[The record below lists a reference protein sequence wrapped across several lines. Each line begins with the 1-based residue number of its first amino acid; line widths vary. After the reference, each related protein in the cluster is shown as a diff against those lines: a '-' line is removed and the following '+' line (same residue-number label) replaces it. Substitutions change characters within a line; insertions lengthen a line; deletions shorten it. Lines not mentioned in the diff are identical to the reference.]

1 MLRGDRRRSG
11 LGCPASVREQP
22 LKLMPAA
29 FNADIQDM
37 RLSRLLVVSFVG
49 ALVLAAGASA
59 ATPRFAVFDVH
70 HDLAHASHN
79 VYGDVKIWK
88 RRSALASRARGATL
102 VHCGSDCTFGSGW
115 LAFSTAPG
123 LSAGSVSA
131 ARTHRT
137 KVGWSV
143 VVTLSAHGRT
153 SWAAF
158 DRRATLSSASR
169 GVPDA
174 LVLVLDGDV
183 VGQPLAN
190 QVSGR
195 QTLEIPG
202 LSRANA
208 LRTAKLL
215 NR

>member
-1 MLRGDRRRSG
+1 
-11 LGCPASVREQP
+11 
-22 LKLMPAA
+22 
-29 FNADIQDM
+29 M
-37 RLSRLLVVSFVG
+37 RLSLLLAICAG
-49 ALVLAAGASA
+49 ALFLAGGATA
-59 ATPRFAVFDVH
+59 ATPRFALFDVH

-88 RRSALASRARGATL
+88 RRTALASRAEGATL
-102 VHCGSDCTFGSGW
+102 VHCGSDCTFGAGW

-123 LSAGSVSA
+123 LSAGSVST

-143 VVTLSAHGRT
+143 VLTLTPHGRA

-158 DRRATLSSASR
+158 DKRASHSSATR

-183 VGQPLAN
+183 VAQPLAN
-190 QVSGR
+190 QVSDG

-208 LRTAKLL
+208 LRVAKLL

>member
-1 MLRGDRRRSG
+1 
-11 LGCPASVREQP
+11 
-22 LKLMPAA
+22 
-29 FNADIQDM
+29 M
-37 RLSRLLVVSFVG
+37 RFAPLLVVTVFG

-59 ATPRFAVFDVH
+59 STPRFAVFDVH

-88 RRSALASRARGATL
+88 RRSALASRAHGAML
-102 VHCGSDCTFGSGW
+102 IRCGSACTFGAGW
-115 LAFSTAPG
+115 LAFSSAPA

-131 ARTHRT
+131 SRTHRT

-143 VVTLSAHGRT
+143 VLTLTAHGRA

-158 DRRATLSSASR
+158 DRRATHSSATR

-183 VGQPLAN
+183 VAQPLAN

-215 NR
+215 NG